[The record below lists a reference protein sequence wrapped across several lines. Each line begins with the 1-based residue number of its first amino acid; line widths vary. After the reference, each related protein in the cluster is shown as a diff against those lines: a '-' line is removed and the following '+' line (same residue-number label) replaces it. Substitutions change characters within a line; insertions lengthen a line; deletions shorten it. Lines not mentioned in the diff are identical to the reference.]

1 MENVNVYDLEGKPES
16 SIDLPDVFST
26 PFRPDVIRKT
36 VLFQQSHK
44 RQPQGR
50 DPMAGKH
57 TSARTMGTGHH
68 LSRVPRVKGSRYPK
82 AQQAAFAPSALG
94 GRSTQPPRAEKRI
107 YKRINEKERELALR
121 SAIAATANKDIV
133 ASRGHAIGKVP
144 QLPLVIVDKLEELMK
159 TSDVKNVFEKF
170 GLMEDVDRV
179 SSSWKLRSGK
189 SAMRGRA
196 KRHGI
201 GPLLVIV
208 EDRGIGKAARN
219 LLGVDVVEIKSLNTE
234 LLAPGT
240 HPGRLTIWTSSALQG
255 VGKLG

>member
-234 LLAPGT
+234 LRAPGT

>member
-1 MENVNVYDLEGKPES
+1 LENVNVYDLEGKTES

-36 VLFQQSHK
+36 VLFQQSHR

-159 TSDVKNVFEKF
+159 TGDVKNVFEKF

>member
-1 MENVNVYDLEGKPES
+1 MENVNVYDLEGKTES

-159 TSDVKNVFEKF
+159 TGDVKNVFEKF

>member
-1 MENVNVYDLEGKPES
+1 LENVNVYDLEGKPES

>member
-26 PFRPDVIRKT
+26 PLRPDVIRKT
-36 VLFQQSHK
+36 VLFQQSHR

-57 TSARTMGTGHH
+57 TSARGMGTGHH

-82 AQQAAFAPSALG
+82 AQQAAFAPSAVG

-107 YKRINEKERELALR
+107 YMRINEKERDLALR

-133 ASRGHAIGKVP
+133 ASRGHEVGKVP

-159 TSDVKNVFEKF
+159 TGDVKSVFEKL

-179 SSSWKLRSGK
+179 SGSWKLRSGK
-189 SAMRGRA
+189 SARRGRT
-196 KRHGI
+196 KRHGV

-219 LLGVDVVEIKSLNTE
+219 LLGVDVVEIKGLNTE